1 MSSVIS
7 NNLSLKCQRCTP
19 FGCKDIGIGI
29 FDFVTKTQILW
40 HNNIICFSYNLPNFD
55 PERRNIQKP
64 NQKRTYLQSTI
75 TANFKRIEF

>member
-29 FDFVTKTQILW
+29 FDFVAKTQFLW
-40 HNNIICFSYNLPNFD
+40 
-55 PERRNIQKP
+55 K
-64 NQKRTYLQSTI
+64 NQSEGFKTL
-75 TANFKRIEF
+75 KRIESLPQTLIF